1 MDLIEVPAGEV
12 LFRKGDMS
20 DTAYL
25 VQSGVV
31 EVFDEGKEQG
41 DETHIKLLTQ
51 GMMFGEYGVLDQV
64 PRTASI
70 RIVADAVLRRMP
82 LQPHAQ

>member
-12 LFRKGDMS
+12 LFRKGEAS
-20 DTAYL
+20 DVAYL

-31 EVFDEGKEQG
+31 EVFDEEDGHEKR
-41 DETHIKLLTQ
+41 IKLLTQ
-51 GMMFGEYGVLDQV
+51 GMMFGEYGVLDQA

-70 RIVADAVLRRMP
+70 RIITDAVLRRMP
-82 LQPHAQ
+82 LQPFDQ